1 MGRKDLIELVG
12 GDFAF
17 LEDIALEEGSV
28 DVFPLEA
35 ELVSQILVEI
45 CRPLIVHLAESERS
59 LRLGLAYARNALDF
73 LSGVPHLG
81 KLILRPLLQL

>member
-1 MGRKDLIELVG
+1 MGRKNLIELVG

-17 LEDIALEEGSV
+17 LEDIALKEGSV
-28 DVFPLEA
+28 NVFPLEA

-45 CRPLIVHLAESERS
+45 CRPLAVHLAKPEGS
-59 LRLGLAYARNALDF
+59 LRFGLANTRNALYF
-73 LSGVPHLG
+73 LSRVPHLG